1 MLAYCLQSILTQ
13 TRKPDGIY
21 LSVSSVTPQK
31 KIEITK
37 IIKASMV
44 PNIHVKFSSE
54 QIYAGGNRNIAGDA
68 ALAGGATVLTFVDVD
83 DAMHPQRIE
92 QIARAFSD
100 SSKKITGLL
109 HSWVGAHKKDAAA
122 PVAWTPITGKVYLN
136 AFIAGDHTVTLRYG
150 KYHVQNGHLSVRSEF
165 FKMHKYD
172 PNMARGQDQDYNAKI
187 VRAGNLAF
195 TPDALSVH
203 YG

>member
-1 MLAYCLQSILTQ
+1 
-13 TRKPDGIY
+13 
-21 LSVSSVTPQK
+21 
-31 KIEITK
+31 
-37 IIKASMV
+37 MV